1 MSGSQYICKRA
12 CTQGNICALQKHL
25 VSGETQSVIYK
36 SRAVKT
42 LKVFLCWILKMRSL
56 FALSFSATLLVLIA
70 IHGADSG
77 TPIRRIVPELPDL
90 SALYMPPPYPI
101 VQGKLRLISL
111 ISFFSRFLL
120 LFFVFFFLTT
130 ELNFLSSLFLQGT
143 VWQIRVSWE
152 IKWFLRCI
160 FTTCYWKGL
169 AHFCRGLHMRQ
180 VAHQLGAHPG
190 FCSIK
195 RLGVFLLPPR

>member
-1 MSGSQYICKRA
+1 
-12 CTQGNICALQKHL
+12 
-25 VSGETQSVIYK
+25 
-36 SRAVKT
+36 
-42 LKVFLCWILKMRSL
+42 MRSL

-120 LFFVFFFLTT
+120 LVFGFFLTT

-143 VWQIRVSWE
+143 V
-152 IKWFLRCI
+152 
-160 FTTCYWKGL
+160 
-169 AHFCRGLHMRQ
+169 
-180 VAHQLGAHPG
+180 
-190 FCSIK
+190 
-195 RLGVFLLPPR
+195 